1 MSHEIE
7 IHANG
12 TAAFVSANTPGWHR
26 LGVVA
31 PGPMTVP
38 EALKLGQ
45 LAGWDVRMEPL
56 VAAVA
61 GSQCLECSEP
71 LGEKHDE
78 LCQTGDH
85 DGEDDSRT
93 VDEHDTTHAVEVPNN
108 RAVVRTHPVT
118 GLPEVLSV
126 GGLDYTPISNE
137 EMGQTLQ
144 AILDQS
150 GAIVDTAG
158 SLRGG
163 LDTFITARLPKGIM
177 VGGVDPV
184 ELNLAGF
191 NYFRPGKSSEFLIT
205 PVRVVCANTQAAAL
219 YNFRSRYTVRH
230 SPNAPQRIIE
240 AREALKITFD
250 YRDAFA
256 DEAEKM
262 IKAELTIKEFERLCR
277 EIWPAPAQEANSA
290 VLDRDD
296 LLTTTLM
303 GIFKGETNE
312 NIKGKKTRGTHWS
325 GYQTVVEYLDHH
337 APVRGEDAD
346 SARIR
351 AERAL
356 VGKARDTKE
365 LAFNLFQV
373 A

>member
-7 IHANG
+7 IFEDG
-12 TAAFVSANTPGWHR
+12 TAAHVSANTPAWHR
-26 LGVVA
+26 LGIVA

-38 EALKLGQ
+38 EALKLGK
-45 LAGWDVRMEPL
+45 LANWDVRMEPM
-56 VAAVA
+56 VAAVPN
-61 GSQCLECSEP
+61 GKCVECSKP
-71 LGEKHDE
+71 KGDRHDD
-78 LCQTGDH
+78 LCVTGDH
-85 DGEDDSRT
+85 DGQDDSRM
-93 VDEHDTTHAVEVPNN
+93 VDEHDTAMAVEVPNH

-137 EMGQTLQ
+137 VMGETLQ
-144 AILDQS
+144 ALLDES

-163 LDTFITARLPKGIM
+163 LDTFITARLPKGIL

-230 SPNAPQRIIE
+230 SPNAPQRILE
-240 AREALKITFD
+240 AREALKISFA

-262 IKAELTIKEFERLCR
+262 INADLTIRDFEKLCR
-277 EIWPAPAQEANSA
+277 EIWPAPDQDSNNA
-290 VLDRDD
+290 VKDRDD

-312 NIKGKKTRGTHWS
+312 NIKGKKAKGTHWS
-325 GYQTVVEYLDHH
+325 GYQTVVEYLDHF
-337 APVRGEDAD
+337 APVRDDQNA
-346 SARIR
+346 ARIR

-356 VGKARDTKE
+356 LGKAKDTKE
-365 LAFNLFQV
+365 AAFTLFQV